1 MELITRRTLLAA
13 AGTLT
18 VAAPMRK
25 PRAGELLD
33 MSELKIEP
41 EPAPLPDA
49 SFTDADGAEHTLA
62 DFRGRGIVLNL
73 WATWCV
79 PCVKE
84 MPALETLAGT
94 IGDGIVL
101 LPLSSDRGG
110 KATVERFYTQ
120 HGIVKLPIWL
130 DPKGAAARAW
140 GARGLPTTYIIDRE
154 GRVKAKL
161 EGGADWAYAA
171 DMIRKL
177 VG

>member
-18 VAAPMRK
+18 AAAPMRK
-25 PRAGELLD
+25 PRAAELLD

-41 EPAPLPDA
+41 NPAPLPDA
-49 SFTDADGAEHTLA
+49 TFTDAGGADHTLA
-62 DFRGRGIVLNL
+62 DFRGRGVVLNL

-79 PCVKE
+79 PCVAE
-84 MPALETLAGT
+84 MPALNTLAHKL
-94 IGDGIVL
+94 GDDIVV

-110 KATVERFYTQ
+110 KPTVERFYAA
-120 HGIVKLPIWL
+120 HEIALPVWL

-140 GARGLPTTYIIDRE
+140 GARGLPTTFIIDRE
-154 GRVKAKL
+154 GRVKARL
-161 EGGADWAYAA
+161 EGGADWANAA